1 MRDEE
6 EATDGPTDP
15 RVHPEESPGFGE
27 EPAGL
32 EEIEVSRDVTLGEAT
47 PRELQATDLGPVADR
62 SAVELIEDLTDG
74 DVVERRRAAL
84 ALGEE
89 RPAEGV
95 VDALVEIGLADDD
108 SDVRQFAVESLGNLG
123 GEVPA
128 DPTGSGDVSDESL
141 GAAALEA
148 LADEDP
154 WVRAE
159 AVVALDRIDRT
170 AYESHLEAAL
180 GDDHHAVRR
189 NAAVSLFKIR
199 GEDTLEIL
207 LDLSTDDSERVR
219 EWAAHLLA
227 GVEDDRAERRLT
239 EIAADESEPEVV
251 RSTAARSLEADPGKF
266 RRQFTG
272 GIENDSADRP
282 GESRLNRR
290 PDL

>member
-15 RVHPEESPGFGE
+15 RVHPEESPGFGVD
-27 EPAGL
+27 PDGL
-32 EEIEVSRDVTLGEAT
+32 EDIEVDRDVTIGEAT
-47 PRELQATDLGPVADR
+47 PRELQATDIRPVADD
-62 SAVELIEDLTDG
+62 SVEEKIAALAEG
-74 DVVERRRAAL
+74 DVVERRRVAL

-89 RPAEGV
+89 SASEGLL
-95 VDALVEIGLADDD
+95 DALIGVGLTDDD
-108 SDVRQFAVESLGNLG
+108 ADVRQFAVESLGNLG
-123 GEVPA
+123 GERAGVA
-128 DPTGSGDVSDESL
+128 AVETLEDEN
-141 GAAALEA
+141 
-148 LADEDP
+148 P

-159 AVVALDRIDRT
+159 ALVALDRIDR
-170 AYESHLEAAL
+170 AAFEPHIEAAL

-189 NAAVSLFKIR
+189 NAAVSLFKLR
-199 GEDTLEIL
+199 GEDTLGIL
-207 LDLSTDDSERVR
+207 LEQSRDKSERVR

-227 GVEDDRAERRLT
+227 GVDDDRAEARLT
-239 EIAADESEPEVV
+239 ELASDDAEPAVV

-272 GIENDSADRP
+272 GTEKDSAQLP

>member
-1 MRDEE
+1 MRDAD

-27 EPAGL
+27 EPDGL
-32 EEIEVSRDVTLGEAT
+32 DEIEVSRDVTLGEAT
-47 PRELQATDLGPVADR
+47 PRELQATDLGPVANR
-62 SAVELIEDLTDG
+62 SAVDLIEDLTSG

-89 RPAEGV
+89 RPAEGLF
-95 VDALVEIGLADDD
+95 DALVTIGLADADA
-108 SDVRQFAVESLGNLG
+108 DVRQFAVESLGNLG
-123 GEVPA
+123 GERA
-128 DPTGSGDVSDESL
+128 GDAAL
-141 GAAALEA
+141 GALD
-148 LADEDP
+148 DENP

-159 AVVALDRIDRT
+159 AVVALDRIDRV

-180 GDDHHAVRR
+180 ADDHHAVRR
-189 NAAVSLFKIR
+189 NAAISLFKIR
-199 GEDTLEIL
+199 GEDTLDL
-207 LDLSTDDSERVR
+207 LLELSRDDSERAR

-227 GVEDDRAERRLT
+227 GVDDERADERLT
-239 EIAADESEPEVV
+239 EIASDESEPKVV
-251 RSTAARSLEADPGKF
+251 RSTAARSIEADPGKF

-272 GIENDSADRP
+272 GIENDSADLP